1 MGAIY
6 GVSIRGE
13 SFEWYS
19 ISLFLANTYYLIL
32 LELHIM
38 YDKTVSFL
46 SVDDLF
52 QVLIIQLFHFSI
64 IVYLLLLCLLINDI
78 TSKHMLFL
86 IPLTKWYHFS
96 KSKTLF

>member
-1 MGAIY
+1 
-6 GVSIRGE
+6 
-13 SFEWYS
+13 
-19 ISLFLANTYYLIL
+19 
-32 LELHIM
+32 M

-86 IPLTKWYHFS
+86 IPLTK
-96 KSKTLF
+96 